1 MRSGAFSYEALP
13 VRVIFGVG
21 AAAALPQEV
30 DRLGLQRVMV
40 ISTAGRADQGRS
52 VAKLLSHRVGAVCDA
67 ARMHTPVAVTEQVL
81 ATVERERIDGLVAVG
96 GGSAIGLAKAV
107 ALRTDLPQIAIPTTY
122 AGSEATPI
130 IGQTQDGIK
139 TTQRSLRVLPEV
151 VVYDVD
157 LTLGLPVAVS
167 VASGMNAMAHAAE
180 ALYAQD
186 GNPVIDLL
194 AEEAVRRLVRALPL
208 IVADPTDRA
217 ARSDALYG
225 AWLCG
230 TCLGAVGMSLHHK
243 LCHTLG
249 GGFGL
254 PHAETHSVILPHA
267 LAYNLAAAPQAR
279 ERLARAIGAD
289 DPAGGLHRLAL
300 TLGAPTSLQLLGLP
314 AEAIDEAADLA
325 MRNPYWNPRPFDRA
339 ALRALL
345 ARAWAGAAPCAD

>member
-1 MRSGAFSYEALP
+1 
-13 VRVIFGVG
+13 
-21 AAAALPQEV
+21 
-30 DRLGLQRVMV
+30 
-40 ISTAGRADQGRS
+40 
-52 VAKLLSHRVGAVCDA
+52 
-67 ARMHTPVAVTEQVL
+67 VAVTEQVL